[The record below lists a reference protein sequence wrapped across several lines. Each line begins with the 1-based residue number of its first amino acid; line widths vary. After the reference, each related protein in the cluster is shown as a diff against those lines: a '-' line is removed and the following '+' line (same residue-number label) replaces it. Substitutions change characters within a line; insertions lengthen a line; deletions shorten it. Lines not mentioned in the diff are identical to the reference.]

1 MKKKKTVKSAMDA
14 ALDFLSAK
22 PRTVRETEDKLDSLN
37 YGEYE
42 VYQAVERLKELGY
55 LNDLKFAEDFISSRL
70 ATKPVSRRKLK
81 EQLYT
86 HKLPADCID
95 EAISA
100 VTDEVEQNNAALVA
114 EKFYR
119 QFEGLEERDRKQRVM
134 RRLLSRGYDFNTVR
148 QSVENII
155 GSVEDIDCTFEEDL
169 DEE

>member
-1 MKKKKTVKSAMDA
+1 MKKKKTGKSAMDA

-86 HKLPADCID
+86 HKLPSDCID
-95 EAISA
+95 EALST
-100 VTDEVEQNNAALVA
+100 VTDEVENNNAALVA

-119 QFEGLEERDRKQRVM
+119 QFENLEERERKQRVM
-134 RRLLSRGYDFNTVR
+134 RRLLSRGYDFNAVR
-148 QSVENII
+148 QSVESII
-155 GSVEDIDCTFEEDL
+155 GSVEDIDCDFEEDL

>member
-1 MKKKKTVKSAMDA
+1 MKKKKTGKSAMDA

-55 LNDLKFAEDFISSRL
+55 LDDLKYAEDFITSRL

-86 HKLPADCID
+86 HKLPVDCID
-95 EAISA
+95 EAIAA
-100 VTDEVEQNNAALVA
+100 VTDEVERNNAAAVA

-134 RRLLSRGYDFNTVR
+134 RRLLSRGYDFNAVR
-148 QSVENII
+148 QSVEDII
-155 GSVEDIDCTFEEDL
+155 GSVDDIDCSFDGEL
-169 DEE
+169 DED